1 MSLVP
6 SDIGGR
12 PVSQAI
18 MGGNSYDLMRERDDL
33 YQRVAK
39 TVNME
44 YDPRQLKT
52 FLKELAK
59 TDQASEF
66 RPKGLTD
73 GLMGPSDLVT
83 RYKHMLYPL
92 ASKDENFSDIM
103 TGSGKRSILR

>member
-1 MSLVP
+1 
-6 SDIGGR
+6 
-12 PVSQAI
+12 